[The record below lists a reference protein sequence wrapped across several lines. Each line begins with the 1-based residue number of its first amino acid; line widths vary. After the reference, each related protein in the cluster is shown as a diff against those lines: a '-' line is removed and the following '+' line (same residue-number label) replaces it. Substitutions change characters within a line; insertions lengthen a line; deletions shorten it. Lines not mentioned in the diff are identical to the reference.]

1 MRCTPLPAAPGL
13 LKLPQSPGPVACC
26 PAPFHP
32 PCPSFLPH
40 CSGVGGMSSASH
52 DFVMAAMEAVQQP
65 PDAGEEAAGRV
76 QAQTLTHPDDRT
88 GQQHQQRRESLLA
101 CACLSTI
108 RRCPSAAQAPTDD
121 PSSPAAAG
129 SAGQRPAGKLQKA
142 YEFAVDVAAGPP
154 DSIFRWALVGAP
166 AWSGGAVMG

>member
-1 MRCTPLPAAPGL
+1 
-13 LKLPQSPGPVACC
+13 
-26 PAPFHP
+26 
-32 PCPSFLPH
+32 
-40 CSGVGGMSSASH
+40 MSSASH

-88 GQQHQQRRESLLA
+88 GQQHQQRR
-101 CACLSTI
+101 
-108 RRCPSAAQAPTDD
+108 
-121 PSSPAAAG
+121 